1 MFRVYTLREGQAA
14 MSEAPAMVKI
24 SASVSEDTLGA
35 LRDLAFRRGT
45 TVTEALRRAIVL
57 DSYLAVQESE
67 GAKLL
72 LEDSNRKIVRI
83 IRK

>member
-1 MFRVYTLREGQAA
+1 

-24 SASVSEDTLGA
+24 SANVSEDTLGA

-72 LEDSNRKIVRI
+72 LEDRNQRIVRV